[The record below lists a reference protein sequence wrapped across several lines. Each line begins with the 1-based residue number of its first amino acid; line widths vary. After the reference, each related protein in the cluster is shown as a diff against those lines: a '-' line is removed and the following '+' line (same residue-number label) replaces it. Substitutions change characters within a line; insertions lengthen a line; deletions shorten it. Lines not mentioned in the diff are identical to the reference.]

1 MVSSTSA
8 LRLGCK
14 ILFWPQSCVSD
25 LAEVDFKIVWSIEY
39 HLVSRICAEYRG
51 QGLVPAG
58 LVG

>member
-25 LAEVDFKIVWSIEY
+25 LAEVDFKIVWSIEIS
-39 HLVSRICAEYRG
+39 LSEQNNVLSTEGKVSCQLG
-51 QGLVPAG
+51 
-58 LVG
+58 